1 MDTKQYL
8 NQAYDLEQKIR
19 CDQDALEMLRE
30 LSMSVSAVSYGE
42 RLYHS
47 DNSNANFVKA
57 MHKRDAVRERL
68 MNEMCLLINL
78 REEILKTIDTVPNLR
93 ERAVLQ
99 YRHFQNRTWEEIADR
114 MYVSRSTVIRWYEN
128 GIAAAVLPK
137 NPINIMDL
145 KK

>member
-1 MDTKQYL
+1 MCSS
-8 NQAYDLEQKIR
+8 DL
-19 CDQDALEMLRE
+19 
-30 LSMSVSAVSYGE
+30 AVSYGE

-128 GIAAAVLPK
+128 GIAAAVLPE